1 MSKSNAGRKSKLSQA
16 VAATASRAAAKLN
29 AKQIRF
35 VDQYMVDLNATQ
47 AAVRAGY
54 SPKTA
59 YSQGHELLK
68 HPEIARLIAA
78 RQQATAA
85 KTEITA
91 EVVLSELLRLAR
103 VDVGAAFDENG
114 RLLPIREIPE
124 DIRRA
129 ICGVETDEL
138 FEGRGRDREA
148 VGVTRKVK
156 FWDKARALELLAR
169 HLGILRDR
177 VDNLNIDLAQLS
189 DEEIA
194 AIARGED
201 PLAVLARTP
210 RRG

>member
-1 MSKSNAGRKSKLSQA
+1 MKQRHAGSKHKLGRD
-16 VAATASRAAAKLN
+16 VAARARSVAGKLN

-35 VDQYMVDLNATQ
+35 VDEYLLDLNATQ
-47 AAVRAGY
+47 AALRAGY
-54 SPKTA
+54 SEQTA
-59 YSQGHELLK
+59 YSQGQRLLK
-68 HPEIARLIAA
+68 HAEVAALIASRQAA
-78 RQQATAA
+78 RAA

-103 VDVGAAFDENG
+103 VDVGAAFDEHG

-138 FEGRGRDREA
+138 FEGRGRDREQI
-148 VGVTRKVK
+148 GVTRKIR
-156 FWDKARALELLAR
+156 FWDKARALEMLAR

-201 PLAVLARTP
+201 PLAVLARSS